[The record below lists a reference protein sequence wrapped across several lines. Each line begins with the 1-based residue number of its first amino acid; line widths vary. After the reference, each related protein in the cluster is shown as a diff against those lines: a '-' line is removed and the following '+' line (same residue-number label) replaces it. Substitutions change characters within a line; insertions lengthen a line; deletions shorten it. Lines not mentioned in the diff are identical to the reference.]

1 MIETIANQGGFTV
14 ALVGYIIVFMALVVL
29 IVIFTTIPRII
40 NMKVRTELRRK
51 GKEVTNQPD
60 ELSVGGDISADISMA
75 LHLYLN
81 DMHDEETNVI
91 TISRIQ
97 RRYSPWSSKIYNI
110 YNTPLK

>member
-1 MIETIANQGGFTV
+1 MLESIANQGGFTV

-29 IVIFTTIPRII
+29 ILIFTTIPRII

-51 GKEVTNQPD
+51 GKEVTNQPN
-60 ELSVGGDISADISMA
+60 ELSVGGDVSAAISMA

-81 DMHDEETNVI
+81 DLHDEEPHVI

>member
-60 ELSVGGDISADISMA
+60 ELSVGGDISAAISMA

>member
-29 IVIFTTIPRII
+29 IVIFNTIPRII

-60 ELSVGGDISADISMA
+60 ELSVGGDISAAISMA